1 MKTKEYNLSGFSRVS
16 ARFAMDIEIAR
27 ADNFSVSITG
37 GDAVVDHMEVSLQGD
52 KLVLAYKLDLVS
64 FFAIPFTRTVA
75 KITLPDLSEL
85 DIVGAA
91 HATVKGF
98 NSGNDFSIV
107 LSGASR
113 IEFYDMAVGNV
124 KWDLSGASRIN
135 GAFKA
140 TGNVDMRIS
149 GASRIDLKGSANDLE
164 IDASGA
170 SRLELDDFQVHN
182 AKVKLSGATN
192 SAINVSGRLDVSL
205 EGASKL
211 EYGGQPTLGDVRV
224 IGASSL
230 RKK

>member
-1 MKTKEYNLSGFSRVS
+1 MKTKEYDLSGFTRVS
-16 ARFAMDIEIAR
+16 ARFAMDIEITR
-27 ADNFSVSITG
+27 ADNFAVNVTG
-37 GDAVVDHMEVSLQGD
+37 GDTVIDHIDVSLQGD

-64 FFAIPFTRTVA
+64 FFAIPFTRTTA
-75 KITLPDLSEL
+75 RISLPDLREM
-85 DIVGAA
+85 DILGAA

-98 NSGNDFSIV
+98 NSANDLTIK

-113 IEFYDMAVGNV
+113 IELYDMAVGNL

-135 GAFKA
+135 GDIKA
-140 TGNVDMRIS
+140 QGNIDMRIS
-149 GASRIDLKGSANDLE
+149 GASRMDLKGSAADLE

-170 SRLELDDFQVHN
+170 SRLELDDFQVRN
-182 AKVKLSGATN
+182 AKIKLSGATN
-192 SAINVSGRLDVSL
+192 TAINVNGRLDVTL

-211 EYGGQPTLGDVRV
+211 DYGGQPTLGDVRV